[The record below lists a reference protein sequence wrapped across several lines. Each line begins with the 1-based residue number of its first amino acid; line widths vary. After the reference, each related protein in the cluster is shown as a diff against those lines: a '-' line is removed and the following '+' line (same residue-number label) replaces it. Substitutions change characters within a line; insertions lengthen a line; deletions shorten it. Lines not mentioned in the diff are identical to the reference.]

1 MARLKT
7 STDELAEQEMDPNP
21 WLDPMMPSLLSMLRT
36 KFRTLSRDLHV
47 PEPAPRDR
55 CSNFDQFQASIALK
69 VAADTRSMGAQQNMS
84 QASSTQIPLSN
95 THNVTSA
102 IEQTSSHT
110 KLTQSAW
117 EDNVQVVVTRLLV
130 ALDWLQQQQ
139 PSSQSARTA
148 EPPEHALL
156 HEALVS
162 LIHKLLSEHLKDPML
177 DMQKV
182 FRFGFLPSLQA
193 WVYNPGYA
201 PSQDLCFC
209 FLGRLASD
217 SQLLQCACRQQ
228 WSAQMAESSCSVTMA
243 TDL

>member
-36 KFRTLSRDLHV
+36 KVRTLSRDLHV

-69 VAADTRSMGAQQNMS
+69 AAADTNSMGAQQNVS
-84 QASSTQIPLSN
+84 RASSAQIPFGD

-102 IEQTSSHT
+102 KEQTSSHT
-110 KLTQSAW
+110 ALAQSAW
-117 EDNVQVVVTRLLV
+117 EDVQVVVTRLLV
-130 ALDWLQQQQ
+130 ALDWLQQQ
-139 PSSQSARTA
+139 PSSPSASTA
-148 EPPEHALL
+148 EPSQHALL

-162 LIHKLLSEHLKDPML
+162 LIHELLSEHLKDPML

-228 WSAQMAESSCSVTMA
+228 WSARMAESSCSVTMA

>member
-36 KFRTLSRDLHV
+36 KVRTLSRDLHV

-69 VAADTRSMGAQQNMS
+69 VAADTNSMGAQQNVS
-84 QASSTQIPLSN
+84 RASSAQIPFGD

-102 IEQTSSHT
+102 KEQTSSHT
-110 KLTQSAW
+110 ALAQSAW
-117 EDNVQVVVTRLLV
+117 EDVQVVVTRLLV
-130 ALDWLQQQQ
+130 ALDWLQQQ
-139 PSSQSARTA
+139 PSSPSASTA
-148 EPPEHALL
+148 EPSQHALL

-228 WSAQMAESSCSVTMA
+228 WSARMAESSCSVTMA